1 MRQAGNSGR
10 SMAILAMSR
19 RAILALPWL
28 GKPTGKMPVVLMGKM
43 PMLRLHARADLV
55 GGVAPEI
62 WEIWGKSGDTIQIK
76 TPRPLRQEP
85 QGPAEPP
92 ASPRGIREI
101 KFPISSW

>member
-1 MRQAGNSGR
+1 
-10 SMAILAMSR
+10 MAILAMSR

-62 WEIWGKSGDTIQIK
+62 WGHQEIWGHHTD
-76 TPRPLRQEP
+76 
-85 QGPAEPP
+85 
-92 ASPRGIREI
+92 
-101 KFPISSW
+101 